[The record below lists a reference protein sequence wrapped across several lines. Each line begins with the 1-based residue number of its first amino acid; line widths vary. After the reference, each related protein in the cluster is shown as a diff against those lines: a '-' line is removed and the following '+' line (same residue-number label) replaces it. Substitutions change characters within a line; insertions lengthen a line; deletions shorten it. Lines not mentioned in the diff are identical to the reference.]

1 MPEQTQGQILIN
13 VRHAVR
19 GMITLALADDMPSA
33 VRHAQDLAKQPH
45 VAAQAMLELGELLD
59 LALHSWAGRSGMPA
73 SEVGVLWRR
82 LCAQHAEYDQ
92 ATADALDQ

>member
-1 MPEQTQGQILIN
+1 MPEMTQGQILIN

-33 VRHAQDLAKQPH
+33 VRHAQDLAKQPN
-45 VAAQAMLELGELLD
+45 VAAQALLELGELLD
-59 LALHSWAGRSGMPA
+59 LALHSWAGRSGLTA
-73 SEVGVLWRR
+73 GVVWQR
-82 LCAQHAEYDQ
+82 LCAQHAEHDQ